1 MMDNAKYSSDWLLL
15 NSTLV
20 TLTFFYLGVLK
31 KIPIAPGSSSM
42 PASSWIRQQKKIA
55 NCLFKTTPQL
65 EIVLAFFCLT
75 PWKPFFSICPKQIL
89 RLCFW
94 DLHSSHQYH
103 GLKDT
108 NPHTDAHRGIFI
120 VKCPGIERRE
130 ELGFKRSVF

>member
-1 MMDNAKYSSDWLLL
+1 MDNAKYSSDWLLL

-75 PWKPFFSICPKQIL
+75 P
-89 RLCFW
+89 
-94 DLHSSHQYH
+94 
-103 GLKDT
+103 
-108 NPHTDAHRGIFI
+108 
-120 VKCPGIERRE
+120 
-130 ELGFKRSVF
+130 